1 MTTIVVWCQVVD
13 HFGDAA
19 VCWRLSTNLA
29 AALARDNPPSVQ
41 VVLAID
47 RPEVLRQLVPELSST
62 LNPAAL
68 AGVRIVDWTFQTT
81 GIDVMIS
88 TFGCRL
94 PDRVLESMGEQ
105 QPPPVWI
112 NLEHLT
118 PQPWNA
124 SCHTLASPNR
134 SNGLDEIFFF
144 PGFDRSTGGLLRE
157 TDLLDARDRFRADP
171 RERDIFLSGL
181 GVMEP
186 DRALPA
192 VLVFG
197 YPDAPVDA
205 LIETLANGPPVL
217 LLLPSNPAPTIRLG
231 KLRVHAFGWVA
242 QRDFDRLLWSCNA
255 AFVRGEDSLVRAHW
269 AAIPFIWQ
277 PYRQADQSHREQ
289 LEAWLVRWQPF
300 LSEAAATAQA
310 SLARAW
316 DRGDMTQLPTAW
328 RNWTAHW
335 AAVSQG
341 AADWSRQLAAGPSL
355 VEALGAFLRDRLESR
370 SSLPHR
376 LRHSRLDSR

>member
-1 MTTIVVWCQVVD
+1 VTTVVIWCRVVD

-19 VCWRLSTNLA
+19 VCWRLATNLA
-29 AALARDNPPSVQ
+29 AALAQDNPSSAE

-47 RPEVLRQLVPELSST
+47 RPEVLRQLVPKLSPT
-62 LNPAAL
+62 LNPPPL
-68 AGVRIVDWTFQTT
+68 DGVRVVDWTFPATD
-81 GIDVMIS
+81 IDVMIS
-88 TFGCRL
+88 TFGCRI
-94 PDRVLESMGEQ
+94 PDRVLASMGEQ
-105 QPPPVWI
+105 RPPPVWI

-118 PQPWNA
+118 PQPWTG

-134 SNGLDEIFFF
+134 TNGLDEIFFF

-157 TDLLDARDRFRADP
+157 PELLQERDGFLADP
-171 RERDIFLSGL
+171 RKRDIFLAGL
-181 GVMEP
+181 GVQRA

-205 LIETLANGPPVL
+205 LIETLEHGPPML
-217 LLLPSNPAPTIRLG
+217 LLLPSSPAPTIRQG
-231 KLRVHAFGWVA
+231 NLRIHAFGWVA
-242 QRDFDRLLWSCNA
+242 QRDFDRLLWSCMT

-277 PYRQADQSHREQ
+277 PYRQTDLSHREQ
-289 LEAWLVRWQPF
+289 LGAWLARWQPF
-300 LSEAAATAQA
+300 LSSGATAAQT

-316 DRGDMTQLPTAW
+316 DRGESAQLSAAW
-328 RNWTAHW
+328 DGWIKHLPELK
-335 AAVSQG
+335 QG
-341 AADWSRQLAAGPSL
+341 AADWSRELATGPSL
-355 VEALGAFLRDRLESR
+355 IQSLCGFLRDRLESR
-370 SSLPHR
+370 SSLSHR

>member
-1 MTTIVVWCQVVD
+1 VTTIVIWCQVVD
-13 HFGDAA
+13 YFGDAA
-19 VCWRLSTNLA
+19 VCWRLARNLA
-29 AALARDNPPSVQ
+29 SALAKDDSLSAE

-47 RPEVLRQLVPELSST
+47 RPEVLRQLVPGLSAS
-62 LNPAAL
+62 LNPPSID
-68 AGVRIVDWTFQTT
+68 GVRVVDWTFPAAEV
-81 GIDVMIS
+81 GVMIS

-94 PDRVLESMGEQ
+94 PQCVLESMGEQ

-118 PQPWNA
+118 PQSWTE

-134 SNGLDEIFFF
+134 TNGLDEIFFF
-144 PGFDRSTGGLLRE
+144 PGFDSSTGGLLRE
-157 TDLLDARDRFRADP
+157 PDLLQDRDQFRADALE
-171 RERDIFLSGL
+171 RETFLAGL
-181 GVMEP
+181 GVQEA
-186 DRALPA
+186 DRKLPA

-205 LIETLANGPPVL
+205 LIETLANGPPML
-217 LLLPSNPAPTIRLG
+217 LLLPSGPAPTNRQG
-231 KLRVHAFGWVA
+231 NLRVHAFGWVA
-242 QRDFDRLLWSCNA
+242 QRDFDRLLWSCTA

-289 LEAWLVRWQPF
+289 LDAWLARWRPF
-300 LSEAAATAQA
+300 LPEAATAAQA

-316 DRGDMTQLPTAW
+316 DLGEAAHLAAAWDGWIKHLPELK
-328 RNWTAHW
+328 
-335 AAVSQG
+335 QG
-341 AADWSRQLAAGPSL
+341 ATDWSRQLAAGPSL
-355 VEALGAFLRDRLESR
+355 IRSLSAFLRDRLESR
-370 SSLPHR
+370 STLSHR

>member
-1 MTTIVVWCQVVD
+1 MTTVVIWCQVVD

-19 VCWRLSTNLA
+19 VCWRLARNLS
-29 AALARDNPPSVQ
+29 AALVQDNSLNPE

-47 RPEVLRQLVPELSST
+47 RPEVLRQLVPELSPI
-62 LNPAAL
+62 LNPPSL
-68 AGVRIVDWTFQTT
+68 DGVRVVDWTFPVT

-94 PDRVLESMGEQ
+94 PARVLESMGEQ

-118 PQPWNA
+118 PQSWTG
-124 SCHTLASPNR
+124 SCHTLASPNQT
-134 SNGLDEIFFF
+134 NGLDEIFFF
-144 PGFDRSTGGLLRE
+144 PGFDPSTGGLLRE
-157 TDLLDARDRFRADP
+157 PGLFEARDRFRADQ
-171 RERDIFLSGL
+171 RERDTFLAFL
-181 GVMEP
+181 GVEEA
-186 DRALPA
+186 DRELPA

-205 LIETLANGPPVL
+205 LIETLSSGPPML
-217 LLLPSNPAPTIRLG
+217 LLLPSDPTPTIRQG
-231 KLRVHAFGWVA
+231 NLRIHAFGWVT
-242 QRDFDRLLWSCNA
+242 QQNFDRLLWSCMA

-289 LEAWLVRWQPF
+289 LAAWLARWHRF
-300 LSEAAATAQA
+300 LPESAAAAQA
-310 SLARAW
+310 SLAHAW
-316 DRGDMTQLPTAW
+316 DRGEPANLSSAW
-328 RNWTAHW
+328 SNWTAHRPEL
-335 AAVSQG
+335 SQG
-341 AADWSRQLAAGPSL
+341 ATEWSRQLAAGPSL
-355 VEALGAFLRDRLESR
+355 VQSLSAFLRDRLESR
-370 SSLPHR
+370 SSLFHR

>member
-1 MTTIVVWCQVVD
+1 VTTVVIWCQVID

-19 VCWRLSTNLA
+19 VCWRLAANLA
-29 AALARDNPPSVQ
+29 AVLAQDNSLNAE

-47 RPEVLRQLVPELSST
+47 RPEVLRQLVPELSPT
-62 LNPAAL
+62 LSPPSL
-68 AGVRIVDWTFQTT
+68 DGVHVVDWTFPAADV
-81 GIDVMIS
+81 DVMIS

-94 PDRVLESMGEQ
+94 PDRVLKTMGRQ
-105 QPPPVWI
+105 QPPPIWI

-118 PQPWNA
+118 PQSWNA

-134 SNGLDEIFFF
+134 VNGLDEIFFF
-144 PGFDRSTGGLLRE
+144 PGFDRSTGGLLLE

-171 RERDIFLSGL
+171 RERDHFLASL

-186 DRALPA
+186 NRRLPA

-197 YPDAPVDA
+197 YPDAPVNA
-205 LIETLANGPPVL
+205 LIETLANGPPIL
-217 LLLPSNPAPTIRLG
+217 LLLPSNPAPTTRLG
-231 KLRVHAFGWVA
+231 NLRVHAFGWVA
-242 QRDFDRLLWSCNA
+242 QRDFDRLLWSCMA

-289 LEAWLVRWQPF
+289 LEAWLVRWRPF
-300 LSEAAATAQA
+300 LSEAAAGAQV
-310 SLARAW
+310 SLGRAW
-316 DRGDMTQLPTAW
+316 DRGESAHLSAAWDDWIKHLPELK
-328 RNWTAHW
+328 R
-335 AAVSQG
+335 G
-341 AADWSRQLAAGPSL
+341 AADWSRQLAACPSL
-355 VEALGAFLRDRLESR
+355 VETLGAFLRDRLESG
-370 SSLPHR
+370 SPLSNR